1 MTKMLC
7 RELKAENERLKARM
21 GKGDVSEEE
30 LKDMA
35 GKEVIYPF
43 QNIPQQSNHLSE
55 KKCRIFRQH
64 QLISGVHLTCLVQS
78 MSKKELEEMK
88 KQWMEEMKANM
99 KNNEKVKIS
108 FIECLK
114 ELVEAEA
121 RT

>member
-1 MTKMLC
+1 
-7 RELKAENERLKARM
+7 M

-43 QNIPQQSNHLSE
+43 QNIPQFKSFVR

-114 ELVEAEA
+114 ELVEAES

>member
-1 MTKMLC
+1 MTKTITIKMTMAMTKAFC

-35 GKEVIYPF
+35 GKEVIHSATVKSF
-43 QNIPQQSNHLSE
+43 VRKQCI
-55 KKCRIFRQH
+55 IFRRH
-64 QLISGVHLTCLVQS
+64 QLISGVHLTFLVQS

-108 FIECLK
+108 FIKCLQ
-114 ELVEAEA
+114 
-121 RT
+121 

>member
-1 MTKMLC
+1 
-7 RELKAENERLKARM
+7 
-21 GKGDVSEEE
+21 
-30 LKDMA
+30 
-35 GKEVIYPF
+35 
-43 QNIPQQSNHLSE
+43 
-55 KKCRIFRQH
+55 
-64 QLISGVHLTCLVQS
+64 

-114 ELVEAEA
+114 ELVEAES